1 MKLSKEVKNLID
13 KWFDNK
19 TPEEVDYILKK
30 YTPNN
35 KISKEQHN
43 NVITGVGNKSVVSKR
58 SDWDLVYD
66 PIRKNWFRVSELVS
80 E

>member
-1 MKLSKEVKNLID
+1 MKLSKEVKDLID

-43 NVITGVGNKSVVSKR
+43 NVTTHTITLENNKPVYSKI
-58 SDWDLVYD
+58 SDWY
-66 PIRKNWFRVSELVS
+66 
-80 E
+80 